1 LLFISQGILSK
12 HPPEAKFQSARSSN
26 PLELDFIGILP
37 HIHAVVERRA
47 PGKHVYVSA
56 HSFENMPIKVA
67 IVDDDEGIRS
77 SLATLIRRASALR
90 LSGDYPDAETAL
102 KEIPRRPPD
111 VVLMDINLPGIKGVE
126 CVRQLKSA
134 LPSVQ
139 FLMLTVYEDSDS
151 LFNSFKAGA
160 SGYLLKRTASARL
173 LEAIHDVHAGG
184 SPMTPQLARRVVQ
197 YFTRTPGDDSSVAK
211 LTPGERDFLD
221 QLAAGYAYKEMAN
234 RMNISI
240 DTVRS
245 YVRTVYE
252 KLHVHSRTEAVV
264 KYLRG

>member
-1 LLFISQGILSK
+1 MQ
-12 HPPEAKFQSARSSN
+12 
-26 PLELDFIGILP
+26 
-37 HIHAVVERRA
+37 
-47 PGKHVYVSA
+47 
-56 HSFENMPIKVA
+56 IKVA

-77 SLATLIRRASALR
+77 SLAALIRRASALR
-90 LSGDYPDAETAL
+90 LAGEYADAESAL
-102 KEIPRRPPD
+102 REIPNHPPD

-126 CVRQLKSA
+126 CVRQLKA
-134 LPSVQ
+134 QLPAVQ

-151 LFNSFKAGA
+151 LFNSLKAGA

-173 LEAIHDVHAGG
+173 LEAIRDVHAGG

-197 YFTRTPGDDSSVAK
+197 FFSSPAK
-211 LTPGERDFLD
+211 QVSPISALTPGETEFLE
-221 QLAAGYAYKEMAN
+221 QLANGYAYKEIAD

>member
-1 LLFISQGILSK
+1 MQ
-12 HPPEAKFQSARSSN
+12 
-26 PLELDFIGILP
+26 
-37 HIHAVVERRA
+37 
-47 PGKHVYVSA
+47 
-56 HSFENMPIKVA
+56 IKVA

-77 SLATLIRRASALR
+77 SLSALIKR
-90 LSGDYPDAETAL
+90 APGLKLVGEYANGETAVR
-102 KEIPRRPPD
+102 EIPKLLPD
-111 VVLMDINLPGIKGVE
+111 VVIMDINLPGMKGYD
-126 CVRQLKSA
+126 CVRQLKTA
-134 LPSVQ
+134 HPAIQ

-151 LFNSFKAGA
+151 LFNSLRAGA

-173 LEAIHDVHAGG
+173 LEAIHDVCAGG

-197 YFTRTPGDDSSVAK
+197 FFSKPAGESAPLAR
-211 LTPGERDFLD
+211 LTPAEREFLD
-221 QLAAGYAYKEMAN
+221 QLANGYAYKEIAD

>member
-1 LLFISQGILSK
+1 MLI
-12 HPPEAKFQSARSSN
+12 N
-26 PLELDFIGILP
+26 
-37 HIHAVVERRA
+37 
-47 PGKHVYVSA
+47 
-56 HSFENMPIKVA
+56 VA
-67 IVDDDEGIRS
+67 IVDDDEGIRT
-77 SLATLIRRASALR
+77 SLAALIRRAQNFR
-90 LSGDYPDAETAL
+90 LTGDYPDAETAL
-102 KEIPRRPPD
+102 KEIPRHPPD

-126 CVRQLKSA
+126 CVRQLKTSV
-134 LPSVQ
+134 PDVQ

-151 LFNSFKAGA
+151 LFNSLKAGA

-173 LEAIHDVHAGG
+173 LDAIRDVHSGG

-197 YFTRTPGDDSSVAK
+197 YFAKPPSSDTAVSN
-211 LTPGERDFLD
+211 LTPGEKEFLA
-221 QLAAGYAYKEMAN
+221 QLANGYAYKEIAD

>member
-1 LLFISQGILSK
+1 MQ
-12 HPPEAKFQSARSSN
+12 
-26 PLELDFIGILP
+26 
-37 HIHAVVERRA
+37 
-47 PGKHVYVSA
+47 
-56 HSFENMPIKVA
+56 IKVA

-77 SLATLIRRASALR
+77 SLASLIRRASTFRLAGEYADAESALR
-90 LSGDYPDAETAL
+90 
-102 KEIPRRPPD
+102 EIPKHPPN
-111 VVLMDINLPGIKGVE
+111 VVLMDINLPGINGVE
-126 CVRQLKSA
+126 CVRQLKA
-134 LPSVQ
+134 QLPAVQ

-151 LFNSFKAGA
+151 LFNSLKAGA

-173 LEAIHDVHAGG
+173 LEAIRDVHAGG
-184 SPMTPQLARRVVQ
+184 APMTPQLARRVVQ
-197 YFTRTPGDDSSVAK
+197 FFSAPAKQVSVIPA
-211 LTPGERDFLD
+211 LTPGETEFLE
-221 QLAAGYAYKEMAN
+221 QLANGYAYKEIAD

>member
-1 LLFISQGILSK
+1 
-12 HPPEAKFQSARSSN
+12 
-26 PLELDFIGILP
+26 
-37 HIHAVVERRA
+37 
-47 PGKHVYVSA
+47 
-56 HSFENMPIKVA
+56 
-67 IVDDDEGIRS
+67 VDDDEGIRT
-77 SLATLIRRASALR
+77 SLAALIRRAPTLKLA
-90 LSGDYPDAETAL
+90 GDYPDAETAL
-102 KEIPRRPPD
+102 KEIPRHPPD

-134 LPSVQ
+134 MPSVQ

-151 LFNSFKAGA
+151 LFNSLKAGA

-173 LEAIHDVHAGG
+173 LEAIRDVYGGG

-197 YFTRTPGDDSSVAK
+197 FFSKPAEGELSVSR
-211 LTPGERDFLD
+211 LTPGEREFLN
-221 QLAAGYAYKEMAN
+221 QLANGYAYKEIAD
-234 RMNISI
+234 RMKISI

>member
-1 LLFISQGILSK
+1 MIAAAAQDM
-12 HPPEAKFQSARSSN
+12 Q
-26 PLELDFIGILP
+26 
-37 HIHAVVERRA
+37 
-47 PGKHVYVSA
+47 
-56 HSFENMPIKVA
+56 IKVA
-67 IVDDDEGIRS
+67 IVDDDEGIRT
-77 SLATLIRRASALR
+77 SLAALIRRAPTLR
-90 LSGDYPDAETAL
+90 LSGDYGNAESAL
-102 KEIPRRPPD
+102 EEIPRRPPD
-111 VVLMDINLPGIKGVE
+111 VVLMDINLPGMNGVE
-126 CVRQLKSA
+126 CVRQLKTA

-139 FLMLTVYEDSDS
+139 VLMLTVYEDSDS
-151 LFNSFKAGA
+151 LFNSLKAGA
-160 SGYLLKRTASARL
+160 SGYLLKRTASAKL
-173 LEAIHDVHAGG
+173 IDAIRDVHTGG

-197 YFTRTPGDDSSVAK
+197 YFSKPSDSESPVSN

-221 QLAAGYAYKEMAN
+221 QLAKGYAYKEIAD

>member
-1 LLFISQGILSK
+1 MRLRYAGEFC
-12 HPPEAKFQSARSSN
+12 HEVR
-26 PLELDFIGILP
+26 
-37 HIHAVVERRA
+37 
-47 PGKHVYVSA
+47 VSA
-56 HSFENMPIKVA
+56 IDATEAMPIKVA
-67 IVDDDEGIRS
+67 IVEDDEGIRT
-77 SLATLIRRASALR
+77 SLAALIRRAPALR
-90 LSGDYPDAETAL
+90 CSGDYMDAETAL
-102 KEIPRRPPD
+102 KEIPRHPPD
-111 VVLMDINLPGIKGVE
+111 VVLMDINLPGMNGVE

-134 LPSVQ
+134 VPAVQ

-151 LFNSFKAGA
+151 LFRSFKAGA

-173 LEAIHDVHAGG
+173 IEAIHDVHAGG

-197 YFTRTPGDDSSVAK
+197 FFSRPEDGDATVSR
-211 LTPGERDFLD
+211 LTAGERTFLD
-221 QLAAGYAYKEMAN
+221 ELAKGYAYKEIAD
-234 RMNISI
+234 RMDISI